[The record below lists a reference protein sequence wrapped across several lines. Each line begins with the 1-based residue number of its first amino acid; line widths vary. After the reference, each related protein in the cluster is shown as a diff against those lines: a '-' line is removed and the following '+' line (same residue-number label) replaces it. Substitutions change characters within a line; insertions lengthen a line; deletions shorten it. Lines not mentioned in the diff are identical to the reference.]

1 MAETP
6 PSRVSYDFVTRA
18 IARTLGNPGKGYY
31 ALLALAVALLG
42 VGIVCLLFLLRYGLG
57 LAGYSHPVYWAVY
70 ITCFVFWVGI
80 AHSGTLISAILFL
93 FRSGWRTAVYRTAEA
108 MTVFAVI
115 TAGLFPLIHIG
126 RQWYFYWLVP
136 YPNERGLWPNF
147 KSPLIWDEFAIGTYL
162 TVSTVFL
169 IMGLIPDIAAVRDVA
184 TGWRKKLYAVTSL
197 GWRGT
202 NEQWRHY
209 TRGYL
214 YLAALATPLVLSV
227 HSVVSWDFAMAIV
240 PGWHAT
246 LFAPY
251 FVAGAIY
258 SGVAMVITLLV
269 PIRKLFHLE
278 ELITVHHFE
287 NLAKLCL
294 LTGSIVSFSYLTEN
308 FVAWFSVNSAARAAF
323 WYRAFAPY
331 WWASWTMNICNGLLP
346 WLLWS
351 KKIRTNITA
360 LFVISI
366 FVNIG
371 MWFER
376 YVIILVSLAG
386 EPFERLA
393 NALTAIF
400 HPPPTPGVLGVFGH
414 VDATVDAIAQLR
426 RAGHT
431 DFTVYSPIPRHEIE
445 DALEQPVSPV
455 RMFTLIGGIAGC
467 AIGAWVTLYMSY
479 DWPLVLG
486 GKPIGSIP
494 PYVVIMF
501 EMTILFGALSTIL
514 GIAFNALFA
523 ARRLGTVAYDPRFTN
538 DKFGIFV
545 PSEPARAG
553 QVETLLRGAGAEEVR
568 RA

>member
-108 MTVFAVI
+108 MTVFAVM

-126 RQWYFYWLVP
+126 RQWYFYWLIP

-147 KSPLIWDEFAIGTYL
+147 KS
-162 TVSTVFL
+162 
-169 IMGLIPDIAAVRDVA
+169 
-184 TGWRKKLYAVTSL
+184 
-197 GWRGT
+197 
-202 NEQWRHY
+202 
-209 TRGYL
+209 
-214 YLAALATPLVLSV
+214 PLVLSV
-227 HSVVSWDFAMAIV
+227 HSVVSWDFAMALV

-278 ELITVHHFE
+278 DIITIHHFE

-294 LTGSIVSFSYLTEN
+294 LTGLIVSMSYCTEN
-308 FVAWFSVNSAARAAF
+308 FTAWFGGNPHERAAF
-323 WYRAFAPY
+323 WYRAFGPF

-351 KKIRTNITA
+351 KKVQTSITG

-376 YVIILVSLAG
+376 FVIIVVSLAG
-386 EPFERLA
+386 EPFERFA
-393 NALTAIF
+393 NATYN
-400 HPPPTPGVLGVFGH
+400 PTWADWGIMAGSFGWFFMWFLLFVKNFPTVSISEVKEVLPAPQRGK
-414 VDATVDAIAQLR
+414 AR
-426 RAGHT
+426 
-431 DFTVYSPIPRHEIE
+431 
-445 DALEQPVSPV
+445 VS
-455 RMFTLIGGIAGC
+455 
-467 AIGAWVTLYMSY
+467 
-479 DWPLVLG
+479 
-486 GKPIGSIP
+486 
-494 PYVVIMF
+494 
-501 EMTILFGALSTIL
+501 
-514 GIAFNALFA
+514 
-523 ARRLGTVAYDPRFTN
+523 
-538 DKFGIFV
+538 
-545 PSEPARAG
+545 
-553 QVETLLRGAGAEEVR
+553 
-568 RA
+568 